1 MVKCLWGKNSTA
13 ERWLTG
19 PPLAAGG
26 VEVACSLGAN
36 LNYHHSVKG
45 AADSVAIR
53 RACGA
58 KSIAFV
64 SGNFNVVHPGHL
76 RLLKFAAEQADTLVV
91 GVNPDTAA
99 GVTIPQDM
107 RLENVR
113 SIGIV
118 DHAVGL
124 GVPSAEFI
132 VALKPDVVVK
142 GKEFETRFN
151 PEQEPVEAYG
161 GRLIFSSG
169 ELRFASL
176 SLLERDYAGAD
187 ISSIKKPLDF
197 PRQHGFEISQLKSTL
212 AKMVGMRV
220 LVIGD
225 LIIDEYIT
233 CDAVGMSQEDPTI
246 VVTPI
251 ETKTF
256 VGGAGG
262 VAAHA
267 RGLGAEVSYCTVVG
281 DDEAAAFAQ
290 NFLEGQGVR
299 CDSFVDASRPTTR
312 KQRFR
317 ALDKTLLRV
326 NNLRQHAVSAELQ
339 RRMFASVRAALDKCD
354 LVLFSCFNY
363 GCLPQDLVDA
373 IADRV
378 RASGVMMAADSQASS
393 QRGDVSRFRGMTLL
407 TPTELEARLAL
418 NDFESGLADISERL
432 IEKARAEHLM
442 VTLGAEGLLIMATE
456 DGQHFTDRLLAFN
469 VLPKDVS
476 GAGDSLFMS
485 SAMSLCVGA
494 DIWQSAY
501 LGALAAA
508 LQVSRIGNAPLTVAD
523 FIEEIEDAAAA
534 QD

>member
-1 MVKCLWGKNSTA
+1 
-13 ERWLTG
+13 
-19 PPLAAGG
+19 
-26 VEVACSLGAN
+26 
-36 LNYHHSVKG
+36 LNYHHSIKG
-45 AADSVAIR
+45 LADSFAIR

-76 RLLKFAAEQADTLVV
+76 RLLKFAAEQADSLVV
-91 GVNPDTAA
+91 GVNSDAA
-99 GVTIPQDM
+99 VGVTIPQDM

-113 SIGIV
+113 SIGMV

-124 GVPSAEFI
+124 DVPAPEFI
-132 VALKPDVVVK
+132 TALKPDIVVK
-142 GKEFETRFN
+142 GKEFETRSN
-151 PEQEPVEAYG
+151 PEQAPVEAYG

-197 PRQHGFEISQLKSTL
+197 PGRHGFEISQLTSTL
-212 AKMVGMRV
+212 AKMAGMRV

-251 ETKTF
+251 VTKTF

-281 DDEAAAFAQ
+281 EDEAADFAR
-290 NFLEGQGVR
+290 NFLEQQGVH

-317 ALDKTLLRV
+317 AMNKTLLRV
-326 NNLRQHAVSAELQ
+326 NSLRQHAVSVELQ
-339 RRMFASVRAALDKCD
+339 RRMFASVRSALAKCD

-373 IADRV
+373 IVDKA

-393 QRGDVSRFRGMTLL
+393 QLGDVSRFKDMTLL
-407 TPTELEARLAL
+407 TPTEREARLAL
-418 NDFESGLADISERL
+418 NDFESGLADVSERL
-432 IEKARAEHLM
+432 IEKARAKHLAL
-442 VTLGAEGLLIMATE
+442 TLGAEGLLITATR
-456 DGQHFTDRLLAFN
+456 DGQHLTDRLPAFN
-469 VLPKDVS
+469 ILPKDVA
-476 GAGDSLFMS
+476 GAGDSFFMT
-485 SAMSLCVGA
+485 SAMSLRVGA

-508 LQVSRIGNAPLTVAD
+508 LQVSRVGNAPLTVAD
-523 FIEEIEDAAAA
+523 FVMEIDDVAAA